1 MGSRV
6 LLPSTGAW
14 EEVQEVLNEQK
25 AIGRHCSQPQ
35 TSAFFHGAAEQEGM
49 RNNAQCLPHGRQSI
63 NNCKMMYEAKPT

>member
-25 AIGRHCSQPQ
+25 AIGL
-35 TSAFFHGAAEQEGM
+35 TATDFYF
-49 RNNAQCLPHGRQSI
+49 LPW
-63 NNCKMMYEAKPT
+63 CC